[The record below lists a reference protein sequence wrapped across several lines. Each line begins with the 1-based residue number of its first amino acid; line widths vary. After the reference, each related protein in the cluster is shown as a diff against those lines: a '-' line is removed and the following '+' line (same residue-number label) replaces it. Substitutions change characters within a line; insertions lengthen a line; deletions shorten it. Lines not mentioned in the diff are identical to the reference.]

1 MEVVFMIFMTFV
13 SVVALFAVMVVIRDV
28 VKESYI
34 TKRINNA
41 AEREREAAMR
51 EAILAAMRAEAC
63 AAPVKQVQAPEIMP
77 VADEAPTE
85 EAPAKEEPAKEE
97 PAKEAVVAE
106 VMAEP
111 VAEVIAEAAEAPE
124 ASDGAEET
132 EEGTVSFSAST
143 SQTLEEKY
151 LELSSEQKGFYND
164 IIKYAAGKE
173 ASRRYYNQRYEE
185 YKIGS
190 KRIVRL
196 RIKRGVVYCEF
207 LLTNSDFRNYISE
220 NKIPVKQAATVI
232 KVVDAATV
240 DAVKNSIDI
249 AVQLIEE
256 EKAYKKQLAREK
268 RKQAR
273 EQKEV

>member
-1 MEVVFMIFMTFV
+1 MFEMVDWI
-13 SVVALFAVMVVIRDV
+13 ALFAVVVCFFCLFCMAIAMLELVNDFISRRRRD
-28 VKESYI
+28 
-34 TKRINNA
+34 
-41 AEREREAAMR
+41 
-51 EAILAAMRAEAC
+51 AEAYVP
-63 AAPVKQVQAPEIMP
+63 APRIKQTPAPVV
-77 VADEAPTE
+77 EAPVE
-85 EAPAKEEPAKEE
+85 EAPAVAAPVEKAPVIAAPVEEAPVEVVVAPAEEPA
-97 PAKEAVVAE
+97 PVVVAE
-106 VMAEP
+106 EEPSTEEPVLEAEP
-111 VAEVIAEAAEAPE
+111 
-124 ASDGAEET
+124 AEEADA

-143 SQTLEEKY
+143 GQTLEEKY
-151 LELSSEQKGFYND
+151 MELSSEQKRFYD
-164 IIKYAAGKE
+164 EIIKYAAGKE

-207 LLTNSDFRNYISE
+207 MLTNSDFRNYISE

-232 KVVDAATV
+232 KVVDVATV

-249 AVQLIEE
+249 AVQLIAE

-273 EQKEV
+273 LQVSE

>member
-13 SVVALFAVMVVIRDV
+13 SVVALFAVMVVVRDV
-28 VKESYI
+28 VRESYI

-41 AEREREAAMR
+41 AERERDVAMR
-51 EAILAAMRAEAC
+51 EAILAEKEAEAYLSSRKQEK
-63 AAPVKQVQAPEIMP
+63 ALEEVPAVSEVPV
-77 VADEAPTE
+77 E
-85 EAPAKEEPAKEE
+85 EAPAKEVA
-97 PAKEAVVAE
+97 VAE
-106 VMAEP
+106 VVAEP
-111 VAEVIAEAAEAPE
+111 VAEVIAEAEEAPE
-124 ASDGAEET
+124 ASDDAEET

>member
-1 MEVVFMIFMTFV
+1 MEVVFMIFMTIV

-51 EAILAAMRAEAC
+51 EAILAAMRAEAY
-63 AAPVKQVQAPEIMP
+63 AAPLKQAQAPEVTP
-77 VADEAPTE
+77 VVDQAPVVE
-85 EAPAKEEPAKEE
+85 EAPAEQAPAE
-97 PAKEAVVAE
+97 EAVVAE
-106 VMAEP
+106 AVVEP
-111 VAEVIAEAAEAPE
+111 VAEVVSEVAQEQEPE
-124 ASDGAEET
+124 ASDDAQDD

-273 EQKEV
+273 EQKEG

>member
-13 SVVALFAVMVVIRDV
+13 SVVALFAVMVVVRDV

-41 AEREREAAMR
+41 AERERDVAMR
-51 EAILAAMRAEAC
+51 EAILAEKEAEAYLSSR
-63 AAPVKQVQAPEIMP
+63 KQEKALE
-77 VADEAPTE
+77 EAPAVSEVPVE
-85 EAPAKEEPAKEE
+85 EAPAKEVA
-97 PAKEAVVAE
+97 VAE
-106 VMAEP
+106 VVAEP
-111 VAEVIAEAAEAPE
+111 VAEVVSEAEAVQEPE
-124 ASDGAEET
+124 ALNDAQED

-151 LELSSEQKGFYND
+151 LELSSEQKRFYDD

>member
-13 SVVALFAVMVVIRDV
+13 SVVALFAVMVVVRDV
-28 VKESYI
+28 VKESYL

-51 EAILAAMRAEAC
+51 EAILAAIEASKVEGEKKAAEAEE
-63 AAPVKQVQAPEIMP
+63 AAPAALAAAVEPEAET
-77 VADEAPTE
+77 VAE
-85 EAPAKEEPAKEE
+85 PAAEEPA
-97 PAKEAVVAE
+97 AE
-106 VMAEP
+106 EP
-111 VAEVIAEAAEAPE
+111 VAEEPAVEEPAVEEAE
-124 ASDGAEET
+124 D
-132 EEGTVSFSAST
+132 GTVSFAAST
-143 SQTLEEKY
+143 TQTLEEKY
-151 LELSSEQKGFYND
+151 MELSAEQKRFYDD
-164 IIKYAAGKE
+164 IIKYAAAKE
-173 ASRRYYNQRYEE
+173 GSRRYYNQRYEE

-232 KVVDAATV
+232 KVIDAATV
-240 DAVKNSIDI
+240 DAVKNSVDI
-249 AVQLIEE
+249 AVQLIAEE
-256 EKAYKKQLAREK
+256 REYKKQLAREK

-273 EQKEV
+273 EQSKA

>member
-28 VKESYI
+28 VKESYT

-51 EAILAAMRAEAC
+51 EAILAAMKAEAYAASC
-63 AAPVKQVQAPEIMP
+63 KQEKVLEVAAAAPQAPVEEVP
-77 VADEAPTE
+77 VE
-85 EAPAKEEPAKEE
+85 EVA
-97 PAKEAVVAE
+97 VAE
-106 VMAEP
+106 VVAEP
-111 VAEVIAEAAEAPE
+111 VAETVPE
-124 ASDGAEET
+124 AEIAQDAEVLDDAQED

-164 IIKYAAGKE
+164 IIKYAANKE

-256 EKAYKKQLAREK
+256 EKAYKKQLAKEK

>member
-106 VMAEP
+106 VVAEP
-111 VAEVIAEAAEAPE
+111 VAEVIAEAEEAPE
-124 ASDGAEET
+124 ASDDAEET